1 MMKFDT
7 HGLIAMEFNSS
18 TVRICRSALLK
29 NKRAVTHCSSFEA
42 RESEPETPE
51 KLKNHLKKNH
61 IDPRRV
67 ILMLPR
73 YIAIS
78 RLLRLPMCDPAQME
92 EMVRLR
98 AHRESFSI
106 GFENM
111 IYDWRTVGFDKDGY
125 ALVSVFIVRKD
136 RVNGYLSVMEKAG
149 IIPEFVTLNTSG
161 FLNMPF
167 EPDKR
172 AYVLNAD
179 KGIVDFNVL
188 LSGQAI
194 FSRTFLLP
202 EQKGREYFARLSKEL
217 KVSFGLLRRL
227 PGYFLE
233 NEEKLYLTGVLD
245 GLDGEGLKDCL
256 NRPYEIYRPY
266 ERLPEN
272 HSVSFVAVAGMVLS
286 GVNGAIDL
294 TPTEHKYRLK
304 KDRLRIRLKRL
315 SYFCVFI
322 YLSASLAIVISINIK
337 LKKIDGLRS
346 EFRPEFQL
354 EKEARQFELMKT
366 INAGALK
373 DINLI
378 APVDELYRITPE
390 GVYLD
395 SFEIGKNG
403 EASLKGSAPCA
414 ATVLEFLARLRE
426 SVFFKNTRLDFINT
440 RDKKDSS
447 RVSFKMLCPS
457 INDQ

>member
-29 NKRAVTHCSSFEA
+29 NKRAVTHCFSFEA
-42 RESEPETPE
+42 QESEPETPE
-51 KLKNHLKKNH
+51 KLKNHLRKNN

-78 RLLRLPMCDPAQME
+78 RLLRLPTCDSAQME

-98 AHRESFSI
+98 AQKESFSI

-125 ALVSVFIVRKD
+125 ALVSIFIVRKD

-161 FLNMPF
+161 FLNMSF
-167 EPDKR
+167 EPDKH
-172 AYVLNAD
+172 AYMLNAD

-188 LSGQAI
+188 LSGQVI

-202 EQKGREYFARLSKEL
+202 EQKGPEYFARLSKEL

-227 PGYFLE
+227 PGYFFE
-233 NEEKLYLTGVLD
+233 HEEKLYLTGVLD
-245 GLDGEGLKDCL
+245 GLDEEDLKNCL
-256 NRPYEIYRPY
+256 NRPYEIYRPK

-272 HSVSFVAVAGMVLS
+272 HPVSFVAVAGMVLS
-286 GVNGAIDL
+286 GVNSAIDL
-294 TPTEHKYRLK
+294 TPPEHKHRLK
-304 KDRLRIRLKRL
+304 KDRLRILLKRL
-315 SYFCVFI
+315 SYFCVVI
-322 YLSASLAIVISINIK
+322 YLGASLAISISINIK
-337 LKKIDGLRS
+337 LKKIEGLQSELRS
-346 EFRPEFQL
+346 EFPL

-373 DINLI
+373 DINFI
-378 APVDELYRITPE
+378 APVDELYRIAPE

-403 EASLKGSAPCA
+403 EVSLKGSAPCA

-426 SVFFKNTRLDFINT
+426 GVFFKNTRLDFINT
-440 RDKKDSS
+440 RDKKDRS

-457 INDQ
+457 IND

>member
-29 NKRAVTHCSSFEA
+29 NKRAVTHCFSFEA
-42 RESEPETPE
+42 KESEPETPN
-51 KLKNHLKKNH
+51 KLKDYLKKNN
-61 IDPRRV
+61 IAPRRV

-78 RLLRLPMCDPAQME
+78 RLLRLPLGDSAQMDD
-92 EMVRLR
+92 MVRLR
-98 AHRESFSI
+98 AQKESFSV

-125 ALVSVFIVRKD
+125 ALVSMFIVRKD

-149 IIPEFVTLNTSG
+149 IVPEFVTLNTSG
-161 FLNMPF
+161 FLNMSF

-188 LSGQAI
+188 LSGQAV

-202 EQKGREYFARLSKEL
+202 EQKGPEYFARLSKEL

-227 PGYFLE
+227 PGYLLE
-233 NEEKLYLTGVLD
+233 REEKLYLTGVLD
-245 GLDGEGLKDCL
+245 GLNEEDLKDCL
-256 NRPYEIYRPY
+256 NRPYEIYRPK

-272 HSVSFVAVAGMVLS
+272 HLVSFVAVAGMVLS
-286 GVNGAIDL
+286 GVNSAIDL
-294 TPTEHKYRLK
+294 TPHEHKHRLK
-304 KDRLRIRLKRL
+304 KNRLSLRLKRL
-315 SYFCVFI
+315 AYFCVVI
-322 YLSASLAIVISINIK
+322 YLGASFAIAVSINTK
-337 LKKIDGLRS
+337 LKKIEGLRS
-346 EFRPEFQL
+346 ELRPELPL
-354 EKEARQFELMKT
+354 EKEARQFELMNT

-378 APVDELYRITPE
+378 APVDELYKITPE

-395 SFEIGKNG
+395 SLGIGKNG
-403 EASLKGSAPCA
+403 EVSLKGSASSA

-426 SVFFKNTRLDFINT
+426 GVFFKKTQLDLIDTRG
-440 RDKKDSS
+440 KKDRS